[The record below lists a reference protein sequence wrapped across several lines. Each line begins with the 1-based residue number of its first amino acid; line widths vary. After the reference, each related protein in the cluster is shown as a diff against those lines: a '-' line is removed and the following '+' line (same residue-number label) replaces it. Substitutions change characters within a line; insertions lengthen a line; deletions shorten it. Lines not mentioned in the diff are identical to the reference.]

1 MILLPSTPTLYYA
14 TTLKKKW
21 QQVQKILNVAKWQ
34 SGKVAV
40 SVLSCVL
47 PTFTPEF
54 GGILQKSAPYAML
67 KFGGSKYYS

>member
-1 MILLPSTPTLYYA
+1 MIIIIYNFFQSRRYCHY
-14 TTLKKKW
+14 
-21 QQVQKILNVAKWQ
+21 LNVAKWQ

-47 PTFTPEF
+47 LAFTSEF
-54 GGILQKSAPYAML
+54 GGILQKSAPNAML